1 MLFRLEKEEDY
12 YNIENLTREAFWN
25 VYRPGCDEH
34 LVLHKLR
41 NLASFIPELDY
52 IAEIDGKMAGHIAYS
67 RMFHGDNRLMSEEII
82 GFGPISVLPEAQ
94 KMGIGRELIH
104 FSMQKAK
111 DLGYKAVLITGS
123 DQYYPKLGFEKAS
136 SYNIYLPG
144 MEGQEASFFMAKEL
158 EKGYLSNHAGVYDF
172 DSCFKVNAGELEDF
186 EKKFP
191 EKVKREPR
199 ITDLD

>member
-1 MLFRLEKEEDY
+1 MNIRLEKEEDY
-12 YNIENLTREAFWN
+12 FNIENLTREAFWN

-41 NLASFIPELDY
+41 NVASFIPELDY
-52 IAEIDGKMAGHIAYS
+52 IAEIDGRMVGHIAYS
-67 RMFHGDNRLMSEEII
+67 RMFCGENRQMSEEII
-82 GFGPISVLPEAQ
+82 GFGPISVLPEVQ
-94 KMGIGRELIH
+94 KMGIGQELIH

-111 DLGYKAVLITGS
+111 NLGYKAVLITGS

-136 SYNIYLPG
+136 NYHIYLPG
-144 MEGQEASFFMAKEL
+144 MEEQEASFFMVKEL

-172 DSCFKVNAGELEDF
+172 DSCFIVDNMELEDF
-186 EKKFP
+186 EKKFQ